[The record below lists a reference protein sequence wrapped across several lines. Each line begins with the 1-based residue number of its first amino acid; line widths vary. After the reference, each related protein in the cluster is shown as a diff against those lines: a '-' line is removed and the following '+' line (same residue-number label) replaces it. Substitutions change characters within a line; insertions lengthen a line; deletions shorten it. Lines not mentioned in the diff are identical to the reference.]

1 MLASQF
7 RKLLWLCLAHC
18 MACLQRYG
26 RGSRMARRVFIT
38 AAHLQ
43 RCRRRFCRVCRIFL
57 HTAHLQRLGLR
68 QSRAARA
75 LAAAAA
81 AGLLVD
87 QHRAA
92 GLAVEQAV
100 GRVNQRQR
108 LQRVVARAAGRALVL
123 LHGVPGARAPARAIS
138 RALHAAA
145 ELCSRPSTT
154 TLQQACLHRCSHE
167 RGLQQR
173 VACTALALSRMTGVA
188 CSLSRAGDA
197 WTLRW
202 PLRSERAGCKA
213 RVSAARA
220 AALQGERAAQTCGP
234 RLFCT
239 ASLSRRR
246 RRCRR
251 RLATST
257 MRP

>member
-18 MACLQRYG
+18 MACLERYR
-26 RGSRMARRVFIT
+26 RGSRMAQRVFIT

-43 RCRRRFCRVCRIFL
+43 RCRRGFCRVCRVFL

-68 QSRAARA
+68 QSRAARD

-108 LQRVVARAAGRALVL
+108 L
-123 LHGVPGARAPARAIS
+123 
-138 RALHAAA
+138 
-145 ELCSRPSTT
+145 
-154 TLQQACLHRCSHE
+154 
-167 RGLQQR
+167 
-173 VACTALALSRMTGVA
+173 
-188 CSLSRAGDA
+188 
-197 WTLRW
+197 
-202 PLRSERAGCKA
+202 
-213 RVSAARA
+213 
-220 AALQGERAAQTCGP
+220 
-234 RLFCT
+234 
-239 ASLSRRR
+239 
-246 RRCRR
+246 
-251 RLATST
+251 
-257 MRP
+257 